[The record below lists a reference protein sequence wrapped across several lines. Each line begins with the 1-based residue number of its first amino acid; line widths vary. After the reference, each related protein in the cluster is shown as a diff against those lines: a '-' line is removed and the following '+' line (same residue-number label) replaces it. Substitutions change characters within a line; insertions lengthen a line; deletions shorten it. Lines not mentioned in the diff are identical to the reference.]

1 MLKRPL
7 PLIGISPALREV
19 RRMIRRVASFEN
31 TVLIRGPSGAGK
43 EVAARWIHYLS
54 SRRECPFVAV
64 NAGAFPEK
72 LIESE
77 IFGYEKGAFTGA
89 EGRKPGKIETAEGGS
104 FFLDE
109 IGDLPLPLQVKLL
122 RVLQEKSFER
132 LGGVDSLEADV
143 RFVAATHRDLESMI
157 SEGLFREDLYY
168 RLNVIT
174 LTIPPLHERP
184 EDIPPLVRYMIRR
197 ELGFVPDIEPAFF
210 DYLQDFQW
218 RGNIRELS
226 NNIQRVLIF
235 YKGEGPLC
243 LDDVKE
249 HIHPMAILPE
259 QVNSEL
265 YALPFKEAQ
274 QEFKK
279 KYIRYRLEKNRW
291 NQRKTAH
298 EMGIQ
303 PSYLSRLMKE
313 LDLSRNKRGP

>member
-1 MLKRPL
+1 
-7 PLIGISPALREV
+7 
-19 RRMIRRVASFEN
+19 MIRRVASFEN